1 LIGSAL
7 NKVVEERDLIIGI
20 GTDLVDIAR
29 IAQSVERL
37 GERFIDRILTGEEKR
52 RWSEISNL
60 EQSNAF
66 VAKRFAA
73 KEAAVKALGTGIGS
87 GVSFQHFTVSN
98 LSTGQPVLIV
108 DDSISARYNFPIS
121 WHLSL
126 TDEKAYAQAFVVLES
141 KV

>member
-1 LIGSAL
+1 
-7 NKVVEERDLIIGI
+7 LIIGV

-29 IAQSVERL
+29 IAQSIERL
-37 GERFIDRILTGEEKR
+37 GERFIDRILTADEKQ

-60 EQSNAF
+60 EKANAF

-87 GVSFQHFTVSN
+87 GVSFQHFSVSN
-98 LSTGQPVLIV
+98 LSTGQPVLTV
-108 DDSISARYNFPIS
+108 DASITARYDFPIS

-141 KV
+141 KG

>member
-1 LIGSAL
+1 M
-7 NKVVEERDLIIGI
+7 IIGV
-20 GTDLVDIAR
+20 GTDLVEIAR
-29 IAQSVERL
+29 IAQSIERL
-37 GERFIDRILTGEEKR
+37 GERFVDRILTADEKR
-52 RWSEISNL
+52 RWLEMSNTDRA
-60 EQSNAF
+60 NAY

-98 LSTGQPVLIV
+98 LSSGQPILLV
-108 DDSISARYNFPIS
+108 DESITSRYNFPVS

-141 KV
+141 RE

>member
-1 LIGSAL
+1 M
-7 NKVVEERDLIIGI
+7 IIGI

-37 GERFIDRILTGEEKR
+37 GERFIDRILTEDEKR
-52 RWSEISNL
+52 RWSDI
-60 EQSNAF
+60 QHADQANAF

-87 GVSFQHFTVSN
+87 GVSFQHFSVSN
-98 LSTGQPVLIV
+98 LPSGQPVLTV
-108 DDSISARYNFPIS
+108 DGIILSRFDFPVT

-126 TDEKAYAQAFVVLES
+126 TDEKAYAQAFVILES
-141 KV
+141 KG